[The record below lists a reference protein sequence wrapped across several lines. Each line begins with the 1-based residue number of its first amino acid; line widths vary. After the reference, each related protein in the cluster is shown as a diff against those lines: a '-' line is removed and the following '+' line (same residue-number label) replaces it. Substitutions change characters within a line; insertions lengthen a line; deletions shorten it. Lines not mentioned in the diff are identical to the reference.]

1 MPTSSFSDLQT
12 VDGIIHRNFQDT
24 AIAAGLFVNQN
35 KAEYTIQEAVDKLA
49 TPRQLRFLFMDLL
62 VNDCVPSSVQ
72 IWTTFHND
80 FCRDFELRI
89 GIEVRER
96 HSLMELQHLLDEHGK
111 SLGTYKLPE
120 VHCLIAEVEHKLV
133 LWNSG
138 ADYLATHATALF
150 AILNTDQKQIFLEI
164 TAALSHWQPMYM
176 FVDGKAD

>member
-62 VNDCVPSSVQ
+62 VNDCVSSSVQ

-89 GIEVRER
+89 GIEVRE
-96 HSLMELQHLLDEHGK
+96 
-111 SLGTYKLPE
+111 
-120 VHCLIAEVEHKLV
+120 
-133 LWNSG
+133 
-138 ADYLATHATALF
+138 
-150 AILNTDQKQIFLEI
+150 
-164 TAALSHWQPMYM
+164 
-176 FVDGKAD
+176 